1 MRLPSSNE
9 VKVSDQDIS
18 SGEISPINENMITEE
33 RTEEGNSPAVIK
45 KTNISSTSSE
55 SLSGVP
61 SPNEKSIDKVLIIQ
75 EQIDK

>member
-1 MRLPSSNE
+1 
-9 VKVSDQDIS
+9 
-18 SGEISPINENMITEE
+18 MITEE